1 MRMTVLLLVLHLL
14 QGKPLRIQKK
24 ESLNKGSDMAVIIIT
39 TNILAEDP
47 FCLV

>member
-14 QGKPLRIQKK
+14 QEKPLRIQKK
-24 ESLNKGSDMAVIIIT
+24 ESLNKGSDMAVIT